1 MHPKHVGKD
10 LKRTLFKQMYDE
22 HPDYRDHRNE

>member
-10 LKRTLFKQMYDE
+10 LKSQLFKQMYDE
-22 HPDYRDHRNE
+22 HPEFREHRRE